1 MIFLYLIMDL
11 ELFQV
16 RIYVQKEDKAKTVKA
31 ENFRKTG
38 QISGL
43 N

>member
-1 MIFLYLIMDL
+1 VKR
-11 ELFQV
+11 EG
-16 RIYVQKEDKAKTVKA
+16 KAKTMRA

-43 N
+43 NW